1 MDRVPETNLNILPT
15 LVSTPTQNSI
25 PLRLADFTTLSEAL
39 DYAAEGETGAN
50 FYAGSGKLSVVLP
63 YRTLRTQA
71 LALARRLKAFNLKR
85 GSRLAIVAETN
96 PDFLCFFFACQYAG
110 LVPVAL
116 PASINLGGHEVY
128 VNRLRGLLEACEAS
142 IAIAS
147 EQFLKL
153 LKEAAANI
161 PLAFIGTPES
171 FWDLPEDASKL
182 QASDPSEM
190 AYIQYTSG
198 STSFPR
204 GVVITQKAVLAN
216 LYGVANHGVCM
227 SDDDRCLSWLPFYHD
242 MGLVGCLLVLMATQ
256 RSVDYIDTRDFAM
269 RPRRWMELMTKT
281 RATISFSPPFGYE
294 LCSRRI
300 KPEEVHQY
308 DLSAWRI
315 AGIGAEPIHTQLTDR
330 FIKLMAPAKFNPKAF
345 LPCYGMAES
354 AVAISFSPLGEGIF
368 VDAVDADHLAEHL
381 QVNISETHSN
391 RVTNFVRC
399 GRPLPDHEV
408 SVQDEQGHPLSELH
422 VGRIKVRGP
431 SIMSGYFKNPKQTKK
446 VLSEDGWLDTGD
458 LGYVVDGCIVVTGRH
473 KDMII
478 INGRNIWPQDIELI
492 VVQQPELRS
501 MDVSAFCVP
510 GSEEEDVA
518 VVVVQCNIS
527 DDEVGNALSHR
538 LHRKIHEALGINCII
553 ELVPRHTLPRTSS
566 GKLTRSAARAD
577 YLKRQEIKNL
587 LAAEHERL
595 SAEETF
601 PFQEL
606 AVNG

>member
-1 MDRVPETNLNILPT
+1 
-15 LVSTPTQNSI
+15 VSTPTQNSI

-171 FWDLPEDASKL
+171 FWDLPEDASEL

-269 RPRRWMELMTKT
+269 RPRRW
-281 RATISFSPPFGYE
+281 S
-294 LCSRRI
+294 
-300 KPEEVHQY
+300 
-308 DLSAWRI
+308 
-315 AGIGAEPIHTQLTDR
+315 
-330 FIKLMAPAKFNPKAF
+330 
-345 LPCYGMAES
+345 
-354 AVAISFSPLGEGIF
+354 
-368 VDAVDADHLAEHL
+368 
-381 QVNISETHSN
+381 
-391 RVTNFVRC
+391 
-399 GRPLPDHEV
+399 
-408 SVQDEQGHPLSELH
+408 
-422 VGRIKVRGP
+422 
-431 SIMSGYFKNPKQTKK
+431 
-446 VLSEDGWLDTGD
+446 
-458 LGYVVDGCIVVTGRH
+458 
-473 KDMII
+473 
-478 INGRNIWPQDIELI
+478 
-492 VVQQPELRS
+492 
-501 MDVSAFCVP
+501 
-510 GSEEEDVA
+510 
-518 VVVVQCNIS
+518 
-527 DDEVGNALSHR
+527 
-538 LHRKIHEALGINCII
+538 
-553 ELVPRHTLPRTSS
+553 
-566 GKLTRSAARAD
+566 
-577 YLKRQEIKNL
+577 
-587 LAAEHERL
+587 
-595 SAEETF
+595 
-601 PFQEL
+601 
-606 AVNG
+606 